1 MKSIWS
7 TGYITLNDSN
17 LSTKLISQPVNKI
30 NRPTNFDLT
39 KTKRDIINETQ
50 ITKRKF
56 ESDSQ
61 FKNLNNSFVVNSY
74 YAKNSNISKY
84 SKAINIKHSKIEEI
98 VPHDPEFSQCE
109 QKIKTIVL

>member
-17 LSTKLISQPVNKI
+17 LLTKLISQPVNKI

-56 ESDSQ
+56 E
-61 FKNLNNSFVVNSY
+61 SFVVNSY